1 MNDEHDLSL
10 VTTANLILE
19 LLERFEH
26 GVIVLM
32 RENRNG
38 EGGHLYIR
46 RHKGNSHTCVGLC
59 QDVSDCILQCFHAHE
74 SKAEDI

>member
-1 MNDEHDLSL
+1 MEDELSL
-10 VTTANLILE
+10 ATTEALVLE

-38 EGGHLYIR
+38 EGSHLYIR

-59 QDVSDCILQCFHAHE
+59 HDVADCILQLFHQDE
-74 SKAEDI
+74 SEAESI